1 MSKTDSLDP
10 LQSRPETAKRSG
22 RLMVVSALA
31 LSVAALAAAIFAT
44 WSTEPAHAQGSVP
57 AQAAAPP
64 KPGEPAKT
72 ASDPT
77 IPAESVAA
85 VNKALGGLSGG
96 HTLDELRRTPLPG
109 ILEARIGSDL
119 IYIDETGRYIFMN
132 GDLIDLQSRRNLT
145 QERVDDLMAIDF
157 SELPLELAFQQVNG
171 KGERRIAVFEDPNC
185 GYCKRLRADLLKL
198 DNVTIHTFPMAFLA
212 ADSESKARKA
222 LCAPDKAQAWNDL
235 LVQGKVPD
243 NAGTCDTSLEAVRE
257 LTRKLGI
264 TGTPVVFFPNG
275 RRLVGYV
282 PPARFSQM
290 LAEYS
295 VR

>member
-1 MSKTDSLDP
+1 MSKFDSPDP
-10 LQSRPETAKRSG
+10 LQFRPATAKR
-22 RLMVVSALA
+22 RRRMLALSALA
-31 LSVAALAAAIFAT
+31 LSVAALAGAAIGT
-44 WSTEPAHAQGSVP
+44 WSTDAAHAQGPAHAQMRSDSE
-57 AQAAAPP
+57 
-64 KPGEPAKT
+64 EPAKT
-72 ASDPT
+72 ASDPA
-77 IPAESVAA
+77 IPAASVAA
-85 VNKALGGLSGG
+85 VNEALGSLSGG

-109 ILEARIGSDL
+109 ILEARIGTDL

-157 SELPLELAFQQVNG
+157 GDLPLELAFEQVNG

-222 LCAPDKAQAWNDL
+222 LCAPDKAQAWNEL
-235 LVQGKVPD
+235 LVHGKVPD
-243 NAGTCDTSLEAVRE
+243 NAGTCDTSIEAVRE

-295 VR
+295 AR